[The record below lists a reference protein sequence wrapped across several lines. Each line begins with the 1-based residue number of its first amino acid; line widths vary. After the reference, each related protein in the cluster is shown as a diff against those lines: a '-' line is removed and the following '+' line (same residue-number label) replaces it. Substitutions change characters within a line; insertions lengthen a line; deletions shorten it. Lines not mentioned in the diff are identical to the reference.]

1 MDKNIVF
8 VDWDGTLSWSRYW
21 ESLLK
26 TNDTLAKVVS
36 DFFAFEK
43 DMEARWMRGGLKS
56 EDINKLISQRS
67 GLSEDFLWRTFISDC
82 QKMKVDPEV
91 ISLIKKLK
99 GKYIVILVTG
109 NMDCFSRFTVPA
121 LGLDKVFNK
130 IINSSHVG
138 YLKTEYDGKTFTDC
152 FKEYNI
158 ENRSKSYL
166 LDDSEKT
173 CLMFNALGGRA
184 MKIDKKE
191 DTITYLKEILQKNG
205 V

>member
-1 MDKNIVF
+1 MDKSIVF

-67 GLSEDFLWRTFISDC
+67 GLSEDFLWRTFIFDC

-99 GKYIVILVTG
+99 EKYIVILVTG

-121 LGLDKVFNK
+121 LGLDKVFDK
-130 IINSSHVG
+130 IINSSDVG
-138 YLKTEYDGKTFTDC
+138 YLKTEYDGKHSQIVLRNT
-152 FKEYNI
+152 
-158 ENRSKSYL
+158 
-166 LDDSEKT
+166 
-173 CLMFNALGGRA
+173 
-184 MKIDKKE
+184 
-191 DTITYLKEILQKNG
+191 ILQTDQNHIFWMILKKL